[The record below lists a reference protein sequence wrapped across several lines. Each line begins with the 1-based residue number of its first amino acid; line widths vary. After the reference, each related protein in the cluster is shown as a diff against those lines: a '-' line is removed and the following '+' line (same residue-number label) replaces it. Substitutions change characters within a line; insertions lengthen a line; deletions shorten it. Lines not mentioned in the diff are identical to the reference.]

1 MGDGF
6 AFFDIIL
13 FALLA
18 GYLVFKLRNVLGK
31 RTGHEERHTDP
42 FSPAPERSP
51 NSDNVIKLPDR
62 EQGSA
67 ATDEDGG
74 ELSDLMR
81 VKMADP
87 SFDEIEFLKGAR
99 TAFEWIVDAFAKG
112 DLDGLRPLLGD
123 DLMGAFS
130 GAVEEREKAGE
141 TQETTISSFRSA
153 LINDVQLTG
162 SVARVTVEFITDQ
175 VKVTRAEDG
184 SVVDGDPDRIET
196 VTDLWTFE
204 RDISSHDPNWR
215 LVAARVPED
224 D

>member
-18 GYLVFKLRNVLGK
+18 GYLVFKLRGVLGK
-31 RTGHEERHTDP
+31 RTGHEERHGDP
-42 FSPAPERSP
+42 FSPAPDRP
-51 NSDNVIKLPDR
+51 ANSDNVIQLPER
-62 EQGSA
+62 EQ
-67 ATDEDGG
+67 DERDGKPADG

-81 VKMADP
+81 LKMADT

-112 DLDGLRPLLGD
+112 DLDGLKPLLGA
-123 DLMGAFS
+123 DLMAAFS
-130 GAVEEREKAGE
+130 GAVESREQAGE
-141 TQETTISSFRSA
+141 IQETTVSSFRSA
-153 LINDVQLTG
+153 LISDVVLDG

-175 VKVTRAEDG
+175 VKVTRAADG
-184 SVVDGDPDRIET
+184 SVVDGDPDKIET

-204 RDISSHDPNWR
+204 RDISSRDPNWH
-215 LVAARVPED
+215 LVATRVPED

>member
-1 MGDGF
+1 MGDGI

-18 GYLVFKLRNVLGK
+18 GFLFFRLRNVLGK
-31 RTGHEERHTDP
+31 RTGHEERHSDP
-42 FSPAPERSP
+42 FSPAPERSSK
-51 NSDNVIKLPDR
+51 SDNVIQLPDR
-62 EQGSA
+62 ER
-67 ATDEDGG
+67 DELGGAQDDG

-99 TAFEWIVDAFAKG
+99 TAFEWIVEAFAKG

-123 DLMGAFS
+123 DLMGAFA
-130 GAVEEREKAGE
+130 GAVEAREQAGE

-153 LINDVQLTG
+153 LISEVKLTG

-175 VKVTRAEDG
+175 VKVTRASDG

-204 RDISSHDPNWR
+204 RDISARDPNWH
-215 LVAARVPED
+215 LVATRVPEE
-224 D
+224 